1 MISNKLQLKGI
12 MDDLT
17 IRRKL
22 IVLFVFCVLLP
33 LFVTDGVILYIIR
46 QDENSRQ
53 QYEMSN
59 IASAVEADFKSTV
72 ESAVK
77 PTTGLLIN
85 RAISEFLDREYDSVV
100 DFYNERYNI
109 LTNPFAKINLESRD
123 LIVTMYS
130 DNPTIVNGGTFG
142 RIQSQENEP
151 WLDAIKE
158 AGSDAILVSYF
169 LGDKHRTDP
178 IKKRLAIVRRLDYYK
193 DLKYEKLVKVDID
206 YGALVRKFNDMKYS
220 VPVYLCEGDKILYS
234 NKGYSDVITP
244 FAFLDGSE
252 RFAYESEF
260 ELYGMNLRVLIG
272 NDESMGIRM
281 KGHLPIIIL
290 LLLVNILLPLILM
303 YIINVSFVS
312 RLRMLSD
319 AFDSVNEDRNSLE
332 VIEDVRGRDEIGSL
346 MRNYNQMVLRLKEL
360 IKTVYEDRL
369 EKQEMDIARQQAE
382 LLALH
387 SQINPHF
394 LFNVLESIR
403 MHSLIKHE
411 DETARMI
418 ERLAI
423 LQRQNVDWSDDYIR
437 LKEELKFVEAY
448 LDLQKYRFGDKLNY
462 QMSVRNGCE
471 NYYVPKL
478 TLETFVEN
486 ACVHGA
492 ENKAGATRI
501 YVRVYEQEE
510 HLYMEVEDTGDGMDD
525 EEAAALN
532 NKMKD
537 CTIEDLKAGKH
548 IGMINACLRLK
559 MHTNGRAS
567 VVLESKKGVGTTIFI
582 SIPLD
587 TLKINL

>member
-1 MISNKLQLKGI
+1 